1 MLKALLLDVND
12 KTGEVRLTRV
22 VSLLP
27 YLQAVKQ
34 ERQVLGRG
42 FSKGRTLRK
51 IGSIPIDVLMKH
63 GIDIHDDN
71 AIRKFLREHPEYRCS
86 EGEI

>member
-27 YLQAVKQ
+27 YLKAIKQ
-34 ERQVLGRG
+34 ERQALGKG
-42 FSKGRTLRK
+42 FSKGGTLRK

>member
-1 MLKALLLDVND
+1 VPVLIDYD
-12 KTGEVRLTRV
+12 ERTGEVRLTRV
-22 VSLLP
+22 VSLIP

-34 ERQVLGRG
+34 ERQVLGKG

-51 IGSIPIDVLMKH
+51 IGSIPIDVLIKYE
-63 GIDIHDDN
+63 IDIHDDN

>member
-1 MLKALLLDVND
+1 MLLDVD
-12 KTGEVRLTRV
+12 EKSGKVRLTRV

-34 ERQVLGRG
+34 ERQVLGKG
-42 FSKGRTLRK
+42 FSKGRTMRK
-51 IGSIPIDVLMKH
+51 IGSIPIDVLLQY

-71 AIRKFLREHPEYRCS
+71 AIRKFLKEHPEYRCS

>member
-1 MLKALLLDVND
+1 MPVLIDYD
-12 KTGEVRLTRV
+12 ERTGEVRLTRV
-22 VSLLP
+22 VSLIP

-34 ERQVLGRG
+34 ERQVLGKG

-51 IGSIPIDVLMKH
+51 IGSIPIDVLIKYE
-63 GIDIHDDN
+63 IDIHDDN